1 MSFEDW
7 KKNVND
13 IIFDAINL
21 TLDDLPDE
29 DYYIFWDS
37 NYSSKNVA
45 DILLNMYTNNE
56 SKKNIY
62 FQTFVEW
69 KKEIDE
75 SVMKVI
81 GLHCIDLPDYDY
93 WMEWNNNKRSSDI
106 VNVIL
111 SSYEDSQCSNKR
123 RKIEV

>member
-45 DILLNMYTNNE
+45 DILLNMPRSPDFDST
-56 SKKNIY
+56 SAVHSLKN
-62 FQTFVEW
+62 VSPSGL
-69 KKEIDE
+69 
-75 SVMKVI
+75 SV
-81 GLHCIDLPDYDY
+81 
-93 WMEWNNNKRSSDI
+93 
-106 VNVIL
+106 
-111 SSYEDSQCSNKR
+111 
-123 RKIEV
+123 